1 LYFLFSPPKQWELQ
15 TLKIQRKAKF
25 AMKRLFTFIVGCIIV
40 IAMGSASGC
49 NETKK
54 VESQAPETAAAPA
67 PEPEKPIETAKPE
80 NLVSGQP
87 LSKEIL
93 ESISKVKGSKVR
105 ISTSFGDMIVV
116 LYDETPKHRD
126 NFLKLAGEGFYNG
139 LLFHRVMRNFMI
151 QGGDP
156 DSKNAPA
163 GKQLG
168 VGGPGYN
175 VDAEFNPKFFHKKG
189 ALAAARQPDQ
199 VNPMKKSSGSQFY
212 IVQGVPQI
220 MSQLNLMSHLTDE
233 QRKEYVAKGG
243 YPSLDKE
250 YTVFGEVIYGMEVID
265 KIAAVQVGTANRPT
279 QDVIMNMEV
288 IK

>member
-1 LYFLFSPPKQWELQ
+1 
-15 TLKIQRKAKF
+15 
-25 AMKRLFTFIVGCIIV
+25 MKRLFTFIVGCITI
-40 IAMGSASGC
+40 IAMGSATGC

-54 VESQAPETAAAPA
+54 VEGQASETAATPNT
-67 PEPEKPIETAKPE
+67 EPEKPAEIASPE
-80 NLVSGQP
+80 KLVSGQP

-139 LLFHRVMRNFMI
+139 LLFHRVMNQFMI

-156 DSKNAPA
+156 DSKNSPA

-168 VGGPGYN
+168 VGGPGYT
-175 VDAEFNPKFFHKKG
+175 VDAEFNPKFIHKKG

-212 IVQGVPQI
+212 IVHGVPQI
-220 MSQLNLMSHLTDE
+220 MAQLQLMSYLTDE
-233 QRKEYVAKGG
+233 QRKTYVENGG
-243 YPSLDKE
+243 YPSLDRE
-250 YTVFGEVIYGMEVID
+250 YTVFGEVIYGLEVVD
-265 KIAAVQVGTANRPT
+265 RIAVVPVNAAKRPN

>member
-1 LYFLFSPPKQWELQ
+1 LYFLFSPPDQWELQ
-15 TLKIQRKAKF
+15 TLKIQRKEKF
-25 AMKRLFTFIVGCIIV
+25 AMKRLFTFIVGCMTII
-40 IAMGSASGC
+40 ALGSATGC

-54 VESQAPETAAAPA
+54 VEGQASETVATPA
-67 PEPEKPIETAKPE
+67 TEPEKPVETLSEAK
-80 NLVSGQP
+80 VISGQA

-93 ESISKVKGSKVR
+93 DSIGKINGSKVR
-105 ISTSFGDMIVV
+105 IYTSFGDMIVV

-126 NFLKLAGEGFYNG
+126 NFLKLAREGFYNG

-168 VGGPGYN
+168 MGGPGYT
-175 VDAEFNPKFFHKKG
+175 VPAEFNSKFIHKKG

-199 VNPMKKSSGSQFY
+199 VNPQKKSSGSQFY

-220 MSQLNLMSHLTDE
+220 MSQLNLMSYLTDD
-233 QRKEYVAKGG
+233 QRKAYAANGG
-243 YPSLDKE
+243 YPSLDRE
-250 YTVFGEVIYGMEVID
+250 YTVFGEVVYGMEVID
-265 KIAAVQVGTANRPT
+265 KIAAVPVGNANRPV

>member
-1 LYFLFSPPKQWELQ
+1 
-15 TLKIQRKAKF
+15 
-25 AMKRLFTFIVGCIIV
+25 MKRLFTFIVGCLTI
-40 IAMGSASGC
+40 IAMGSSSAC

-54 VESQAPETAAAPA
+54 VEGQPSETVVTPV
-67 PEPEKPIETAKPE
+67 PEPEKPAETLNTPPIAA
-80 NLVSGQP
+80 GQP
-87 LSKEIL
+87 LSKEVMAAIAG
-93 ESISKVKGSKVR
+93 VKGSKVR

-139 LLFHRVMRNFMI
+139 LLFHRVMKNFMI

-175 VDAEFNPKFFHKKG
+175 VDAEFNPKFIHKKG

-220 MSQLNLMSHLTDE
+220 MAQLNLMSHLSDA
-233 QRKEYVAKGG
+233 QRKEYVEKGG

-250 YTVFGEVIYGMEVID
+250 YTVFGEVIYGLEVID
-265 KIAAVQVGTANRPT
+265 KVAAVPVGTANRPT